1 MITGCV
7 RPGGAFSADGRST
20 LSDGAGAP
28 ALGCFM
34 AQRLMNLRKFPSEL
48 RAAHRAGRYSFAAG
62 FFALVV
68 FVVFAAGLSFLS
80 RLRFKSASL
89 KSIFAPPAGTS
100 RPADQRMPLTTIRR

>member
-7 RPGGAFSADGRST
+7 RPAGAFSGDGRAA
-20 LSDGAGAP
+20 LSAGAGAP

-34 AQRLMNLRKFPSEL
+34 ARRLMNARKIPSEL
-48 RAAHRAGRYSFAAG
+48 QAAQRAGRYSFAAG

-68 FVVFAAGLSFLS
+68 FVVLAAGLSFLS

-89 KSIFAPPAGTS
+89 KSIYAPSAGTS
-100 RPADQRMPLTTIRR
+100 RPADQRMPLT